1 MEFLSFLIFILKSAI
16 RAALQF
22 WIRSSLTF
30 SLSAL
35 RPTTDLS
42 ICAVIPVRTFLPL
55 GARPRYICAPDNR
68 LFFFAVAASGGFFQI
83 RPQKD
88 FRPER
93 GRNNLL
99 SLGLL
104 SDLPEEILDAPDP
117 DASMEPRNAYEF
129 MQRKRITGDDPTLR
143 RWNASIR
150 MSNFATLD
158 MSPFAVGPP
167 FALWTFV

>member
-1 MEFLSFLIFILKSAI
+1 MRCKVLDQVSPDIFLVSSKADDRFIDLCSD
-16 RAALQF
+16 
-22 WIRSSLTF
+22 SSTNLL
-30 SLSAL
+30 LSPG
-35 RPTTDLS
+35 R
-42 ICAVIPVRTFLPL
+42 VY
-55 GARPRYICAPDNR
+55 YICGRPGNR
-68 LFFFAVAASGGFFQI
+68 LPFVVASAGGFFQI

-104 SDLPEEILDAPDP
+104 SDLPEEILDAPDLET
-117 DASMEPRNAYEF
+117 STEPRNAYEF
-129 MQRKRITGDDPTLR
+129 MQRRRITGDDPALK

-167 FALWTFV
+167 CNLFRLVGRSV

>member
-1 MEFLSFLIFILKSAI
+1 MTD
-16 RAALQF
+16 
-22 WIRSSLTF
+22 SSI
-30 SLSAL
+30 S
-35 RPTTDLS
+35 
-42 ICAVIPVRTFLPL
+42 AVIPVRNFSSAHNVCALVILPS
-55 GARPRYICAPDNR
+55 
-68 LFFFAVAASGGFFQI
+68 FAVAASGGFFQI

-104 SDLPEEILDAPDP
+104 SDLPEEILDTPEP
-117 DASMEPRNAYEF
+117 NASSASGEPRNAYEF
-129 MQRKRITGDDPTLR
+129 MQRRRITGDPTLK

-158 MSPFAVGPP
+158 TSPFAVGPP
-167 FALWTFV
+167 ATFVGVWYEP

>member
-1 MEFLSFLIFILKSAI
+1 MTD
-16 RAALQF
+16 
-22 WIRSSLTF
+22 SSI
-30 SLSAL
+30 S
-35 RPTTDLS
+35 
-42 ICAVIPVRTFLPL
+42 AVIPVRTFSS
-55 GARPRYICAPDNR
+55 AHNICALVISHP
-68 LFFFAVAASGGFFQI
+68 FAVAASGGFFQI

-104 SDLPEEILDAPDP
+104 SDLPEEILDTPEP
-117 DASMEPRNAYEF
+117 NASAEPRNAYEF
-129 MQRKRITGDDPTLR
+129 MQRRRINGDPTLK

-158 MSPFAVGPP
+158 TSPFAVGLCNFFFALSVFGMNHDPPTPP
-167 FALWTFV
+167 FIAGFDRRVARLSH

>member
-1 MEFLSFLIFILKSAI
+1 MTD
-16 RAALQF
+16 
-22 WIRSSLTF
+22 SSI
-30 SLSAL
+30 S
-35 RPTTDLS
+35 
-42 ICAVIPVRTFLPL
+42 AVIPVRTFSS
-55 GARPRYICAPDNR
+55 AHNICA
-68 LFFFAVAASGGFFQI
+68 LVISAAFTVAASGGFFQI

-104 SDLPEEILDAPDP
+104 SDLPEEILDTPEP
-117 DASMEPRNAYEF
+117 NASAEPRNAYEF
-129 MQRKRITGDDPTLR
+129 MQRRRINGDPTLK

-158 MSPFAVGPP
+158 TSPFAVGPLQLFFGLVGVWYNHGSP
-167 FALWTFV
+167 CIAGFDRRVARLSH